1 MEDDS
6 NKNKILFRRV
16 MRGVDMKAI
25 KLRPYQSKAIEAI
38 QNAVDRNQ
46 KHMVIEIPS
55 GFDKG
60 IIFVKAIEKLN
71 ELYKGKILVVAGN
84 SSLKEQVEKELFT
97 KYQEFIQ
104 IDKDN
109 ILLETERQIIRN
121 YSQKEEEY
129 PIVIFY
135 DTVMSKQIYEIL
147 SCKEKVVV
155 AFSGIVH
162 ENLKEIFSPE
172 STVFAYTYQQ
182 AMKEGYITPA
192 MDARAREFAFE
203 RFGEQLLGGFGYK
216 KIELGSDADDNE
228 WDLIMK
234 KGDRRLL
241 VDCKAYKSQ
250 VISPS
255 AAHSLLYAIVM
266 KRKKQELLHKDVV
279 LLLVSSKIPSLQKNE
294 IYRRYGI
301 VILDIENLVFYS
313 NDSPTL
319 LKLLSQITYF
329 PIDHIEGKGLEEL
342 ETSELSETSE
352 EEIVQDARK
361 ENEEI
366 NELIQCLTLCKGGQK
381 NSGEYEKICERI
393 IRTLFETNYFNRL
406 TSQHKTKD
414 KHFRMDLLGALKI
427 NQNNEESMHPL
438 WQMLVQHYNSHF
450 VVFEF
455 KNYSKAID
463 QNLIYITEKYL
474 FDAALRNVAII
485 ISRKGF
491 SESAKFAAAGCLKE
505 HGKLILN
512 ITDDDLI
519 KMLELRS
526 DKAADYLLDKLEEF
540 LMEISK

>member
-1 MEDDS
+1 
-6 NKNKILFRRV
+6 
-16 MRGVDMKAI
+16 MKAI